1 MNNFK
6 ELIIK
11 ASSKLENSHF
21 RELILEAVNNMS
33 KQDIANANKL
43 ISNFDFNLVY
53 YTYDMVMVF
62 RATFNTNCSIYLRMG
77 VFENSNTVF
86 YDLDVALNTDCIFTR
101 RAITFGGVYTPFL
114 EFLED

>member
-11 ASSKLENSHF
+11 ASSKLENSYS
-21 RELILEAVNNMS
+21 RKLILEAVNDMS

-53 YTYDMVMVF
+53 YTYDMVF

-86 YDLDVALNTDCIFTR
+86 YDLDVALNTKCIFTR

-114 EFLED
+114 EFMEE